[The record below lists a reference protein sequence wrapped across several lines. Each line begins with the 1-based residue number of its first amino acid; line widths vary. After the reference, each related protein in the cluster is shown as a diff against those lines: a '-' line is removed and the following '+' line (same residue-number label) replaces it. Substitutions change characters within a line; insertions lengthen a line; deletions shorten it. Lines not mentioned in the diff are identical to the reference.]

1 MPQNYK
7 RELVFLKDGGQ
18 VGLDWMMNENVENI
32 VVVCHG
38 LTGGGDCNY
47 VKHTLYSLWE
57 EGFTAVCLN

>member
-1 MPQNYK
+1 M
-7 RELVFLKDGGQ
+7 
-18 VGLDWMMNENVENI
+18 GLDWMMNENVENI